1 MKHLPL
7 LLLLVFFSCKNKV
20 KTETKTKPE
29 PVAETQ
35 AESENQIDASV
46 SKMWEAYITAHP
58 EFKDAAIPEADF
70 FHNNREDAHR
80 LAELT
85 IEGKKQASSGLYS
98 LYRQYEVDLP
108 TVGTQQIVTDFDG
121 KAKAIIENTQVDTI
135 PFNQV
140 SKEYAQLDMGTNIE
154 PLKKWRKAHWDFFEG
169 FLKESGSQPTEDMLV
184 VCVQFKTI
192 WPKLD

>member
-1 MKHLPL
+1 
-7 LLLLVFFSCKNKV
+7 
-20 KTETKTKPE
+20 
-29 PVAETQ
+29 
-35 AESENQIDASV
+35 
-46 SKMWEAYITAHP
+46 MWEAYITAHP
-58 EFKDAAIPEADF
+58 ELKDAAIPETDF

-98 LYRQYEVDLP
+98 LYQQYQVDLP

-121 KAKAIIENTQVDTI
+121 KAKAIIENTQIDTI

-140 SKEYAQLDMGTNIE
+140 SKEYAQLDMGTEIE
-154 PLKKWRKAHWDFFEG
+154 PLKKWRKAHWDFFES
-169 FLKESGSQPTEDMLV
+169 FLKENGGQPTEDMLV
-184 VCVQFKTI
+184 VCIRFKTI

>member
-1 MKHLPL
+1 MKYFPL
-7 LLLLVFFSCKNKV
+7 VLLLVFVSCKNEP
-20 KTETKTKPE
+20 KTETNTE
-29 PVAETQ
+29 P
-35 AESENQIDASV
+35 ESESQVHPSV
-46 SKMWEAYITAHP
+46 SKMWETYVTAHP
-58 EFKDAAIPEADF
+58 KFKDAGIPEVDF
-70 FHNNREDAHR
+70 FHNNREDANR

-98 LYRQYEVDLP
+98 LYQQYQVDLP
-108 TVGTQQIVTDFDG
+108 TVGTKQIVTDFDG

-140 SKEYAQLDMGTNIE
+140 SKEYAQLDMGTDVE
-154 PLKKWRKAHWDFFEG
+154 PLEKWRKAHWDFFES
-169 FLKESGSQPTEDMLV
+169 FLKESGGRPTEDMLV